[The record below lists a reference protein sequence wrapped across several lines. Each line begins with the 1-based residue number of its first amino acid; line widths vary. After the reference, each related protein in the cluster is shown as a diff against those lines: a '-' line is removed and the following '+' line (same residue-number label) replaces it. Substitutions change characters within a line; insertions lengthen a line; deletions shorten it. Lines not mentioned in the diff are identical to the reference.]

1 MSRCRSLAVAV
12 LAAGLAAPVVPA
24 DADAARRTFG
34 ARDLRAGMR
43 GTDVRVLQDFL
54 TRVGLRTTVDGHFG
68 PYTARRVRSWERKS
82 QRRVNGRVERTDA
95 QVLRAQ
101 VAAGTTVVQPRVAQP
116 VAPVTGGIAPGAAPV
131 ATEKAVVNPDGTA
144 TAPASAPPQVHAIIA
159 AGNLI
164 AKLPYRYGGGHGRW
178 EDSGYD
184 CSGAM
189 SYALHGA
196 GLLNRQ
202 LTSGD
207 FMSWG
212 RRGKGS
218 WITVYA
224 NRGHVY
230 MEIAGLRLDTSP
242 VGDPT
247 GRHGTRWRPAIGRR
261 GGFAAKHPAGL

>member
-1 MSRCRSLAVAV
+1 LSRCRSLAVAV

-101 VAAGTTVVQPRVAQP
+101 VAAGTTVVQPRAAQP

-184 CSGAM
+184 CSGSM
-189 SYALHGA
+189 SFAFHGA
-196 GLLNRQ
+196 GMLEKALDS
-202 LTSGD
+202 TA

-212 RRGKGS
+212 DPGPGA
-218 WITVYA
+218 WVTTYA
-224 NRGHVY
+224 NPGHSFMVV
-230 MEIAGLRLDTSP
+230 AGLRFDTS
-242 VGDPT
+242 
-247 GRHGTRWRPAIGRR
+247 GRSTQGTRWQKSMRSTAGYTVR
-261 GGFAAKHPAGL
+261 HPPGL